1 MWKWNRNIKQV
12 LKRRKWDYLWKNIII
27 KIKKKGGIL
36 LSDTKKLTQI
46 EIDNKLDET
55 INLSIISK
63 LLNLKLI
70 TEKQYYILKEKIKNF
85 Y

>member
-1 MWKWNRNIKQV
+1 MN
-12 LKRRKWDYLWKNIII
+12 
-27 KIKKKGGIL
+27 
-36 LSDTKKLTQI
+36 DTKKLTQI
-46 EIDNKLDET
+46 EIENILDET

-70 TEKQYYILKEKIKNF
+70 TEKQYYVLKEKIKNF

>member
-1 MWKWNRNIKQV
+1 MNEIKE
-12 LKRRKWDYLWKNIII
+12 
-27 KIKKKGGIL
+27 
-36 LSDTKKLTQI
+36 LTQI
-46 EIDNKLDET
+46 EIESKLDET

-63 LLNLKLI
+63 LLNLTLI

>member
-1 MWKWNRNIKQV
+1 M
-12 LKRRKWDYLWKNIII
+12 
-27 KIKKKGGIL
+27 
-36 LSDTKKLTQI
+36 SDTKKLTQI

>member
-1 MWKWNRNIKQV
+1 MKW
-12 LKRRKWDYLWKNIII
+12 RKWDYLWKNIII
-27 KIKKKGGIL
+27 KNKTKGEIL
-36 LSDTKKLTQI
+36 LNEIKELTQI
-46 EIDNKLDET
+46 EIENILDET

-70 TEKQYYILKEKIKNF
+70 TEKQYYVLKEKIKNF

>member
-1 MWKWNRNIKQV
+1 MKW
-12 LKRRKWDYLWKNIII
+12 RKWDYLWKNIII
-27 KIKKKGGIL
+27 KIKTKGGIL
-36 LSDTKKLTQI
+36 LNEIKELTQI
-46 EIDNKLDET
+46 EIENILDET

-70 TEKQYYILKEKIKNF
+70 TEKQYYVLKEKIKNF

>member
-1 MWKWNRNIKQV
+1 MNEIKE
-12 LKRRKWDYLWKNIII
+12 
-27 KIKKKGGIL
+27 
-36 LSDTKKLTQI
+36 LTQI
-46 EIDNKLDET
+46 EIENILDET

-70 TEKQYYILKEKIKNF
+70 NEKQYYVLKEKIKNF

>member
-1 MWKWNRNIKQV
+1 LNEIKE
-12 LKRRKWDYLWKNIII
+12 
-27 KIKKKGGIL
+27 
-36 LSDTKKLTQI
+36 LTQI
-46 EIDNKLDET
+46 EIESKLDET

-63 LLNLKLI
+63 LLNLTLI

>member
-1 MWKWNRNIKQV
+1 MNK
-12 LKRRKWDYLWKNIII
+12 
-27 KIKKKGGIL
+27 
-36 LSDTKKLTQI
+36 TKELTQI
-46 EIDNKLDET
+46 EIDNILDET

-70 TEKQYYILKEKIKNF
+70 TEKQYYVLKEKIKSF

>member
-1 MWKWNRNIKQV
+1 MKWRQ
-12 LKRRKWDYLWKNIII
+12 WDYLWKNIII
-27 KIKKKGGIL
+27 KINWKGEIL
-36 LSDTKKLTQI
+36 LEEKKRLTQI
-46 EIDNKLDET
+46 EIENILDET

-70 TEKQYYILKEKIKNF
+70 TEQQYYVLKEKIKNF